1 MAILFMREYILAE
14 SPSESPNMRIV
25 PHNLLRQ
32 EVQCYDAW
40 RTSGWSSDMDSVSPR
55 RGVPAF
61 ILETRRVDEGE
72 REYHKLQVEQ
82 QAYPLRLAK
91 IGERTYWQFQDRVYW
106 ENGAS
111 TPMRFMPC
119 SSQSSSESAAAS
131 NEPKRWLQWA
141 CSHRTRRAA
150 GT

>member
-1 MAILFMREYILAE
+1 ML
-14 SPSESPNMRIV
+14 
-25 PHNLLRQ
+25 
-32 EVQCYDAW
+32 
-40 RTSGWSSDMDSVSPR
+40 
-55 RGVPAF
+55 
-61 ILETRRVDEGE
+61 RRVENVWVEFRYGLGFSTTGRARVHIGNQTVTFGWMKE

-91 IGERTYWQFQDRVYW
+91 ICERTYWQFQDRVYW

>member
-1 MAILFMREYILAE
+1 M
-14 SPSESPNMRIV
+14 
-25 PHNLLRQ
+25 LRRVENVWVEFRYGLGFSTTGRARVHIGNQ
-32 EVQCYDAW
+32 TVTFGWMKERGSTTNSRW
-40 RTSGWSSDMDSVSPR
+40 SSRPIRSGWQRSC
-55 RGVPAF
+55 
-61 ILETRRVDEGE
+61 
-72 REYHKLQVEQ
+72 
-82 QAYPLRLAK
+82 
-91 IGERTYWQFQDRVYW
+91 ERTYWQFQDRVYW